1 MKNSNLLIVSR
12 IKCKKRLNLALKI
25 GYNCLEIGYDFFETL
40 RIESQSRLY
49 NFFRNVTK
57 AFSGLLKVLYRI
69 DLQVI
74 NGVVAYVG

>member
-1 MKNSNLLIVSR
+1 MI
-12 IKCKKRLNLALKI
+12 
-25 GYNCLEIGYDFFETL
+25 FFEIL

-74 NGVVAYVG
+74 NGFVAYVG

>member
-1 MKNSNLLIVSR
+1 MI
-12 IKCKKRLNLALKI
+12 
-25 GYNCLEIGYDFFETL
+25 FFEIL
-40 RIESQSRLY
+40 RIESQSRLH

-57 AFSGLLKVLYRI
+57 AFSGLLKVLYRV